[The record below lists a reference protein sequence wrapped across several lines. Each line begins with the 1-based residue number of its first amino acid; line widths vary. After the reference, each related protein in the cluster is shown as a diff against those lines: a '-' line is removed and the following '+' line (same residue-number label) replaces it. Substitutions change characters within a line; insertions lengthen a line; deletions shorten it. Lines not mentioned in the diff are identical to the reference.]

1 MIGRMN
7 YRKEIDGLRAVAVL
21 PVIFFHAGFEFFS
34 GGYVGVD
41 VFFVI
46 SGYLITTIILSEMQA
61 GQFSIANFYERR
73 ARRILPALF
82 FVVLLCLPFAWRW
95 MMPND
100 LKEFS
105 ESVIA
110 VSFFYSNVFFWLQ
123 SGYFDTAAELKPLLH
138 TWSLAVEEQYY
149 LLFPLFILFMW
160 RFGKRAIFY
169 SLVLTGTASL
179 ALAQWNAIDSP
190 AATFFLLPFRLWE
203 LLVGSLTA
211 FYLLYGAR
219 GRLDPQAAPE
229 YLRQLAGISGLL
241 MILYSIVAFDEHTPF
256 PGFFALVPTLGTAL
270 IIVFAGND
278 SIIGRFLGNRVFVGI
293 GLISYSAYLWHQPLF
308 AFGRLN
314 TLGEPRS
321 ELMVALGALAL
332 ALAYLT
338 WRYVEQPFRN
348 KQRFSRQIVFR
359 GAVVLTVAFGLTGFT
374 GQYRDGELER
384 YTASQL
390 QRAAEIEQ
398 LKQERRSLMRAD
410 ECHFTEQHQQGLE
423 HFLDNWNCWD
433 QDGGLRQIPVVVVG
447 DSHAADLVV
456 ALRTNGYQPLQI
468 GGSGCSLNPDF
479 MTSTCT
485 RIFAKLFEKFRA
497 SPTFEHVVLANRFSR
512 NELSIESIQS
522 TIDYWQQLGPKVAI
536 VSGMPTFRNFEKAI
550 TLERSSVPDFEMAE
564 YSQRSEIVDY
574 LTERGVHYINKKQLF
589 CSITSTCDYRDTD
602 RTLLMVDQ
610 DHLSR
615 EGARRFG
622 EQLLKHDA
630 LFRSIV
636 AQTKQPPE
644 VIPTR

>member
-1 MIGRMN
+1 MIDGMN

-21 PVIFFHAGFEFFS
+21 PVIFFHAGVEFFS

-61 GQFSIANFYERR
+61 GQFSLANFYERR

-95 MMPND
+95 MMPDD

-105 ESVIA
+105 ESIVA
-110 VSFFYSNVFFWLQ
+110 VAFFYSNVFFWLQ

-149 LLFPLFILFMW
+149 LLFPLFILLMW
-160 RFGKRAIFY
+160 RFGKRAIFL
-169 SLVLTGTASL
+169 SLALAGTASL
-179 ALAQWNAIDSP
+179 ALAQWNAIDAP
-190 AATFFLLPFRLWE
+190 AATFFLLPTRLWE

-219 GRLDPQAAPE
+219 GRLDPRTAPG
-229 YLRQLAGISGLL
+229 YLRQLAGACGVLL
-241 MILYSIVAFDEHTPF
+241 ILYSIIVFDEHTPF
-256 PGFFALVPTLGTAL
+256 PGLLALAPTLGTAL
-270 IIVFAGND
+270 IIVFATAD
-278 SIIGRFLGNRVFVGI
+278 TLTGRFLGNRAFVGI

-321 ELMVALGALAL
+321 ELMIALGVLAL

-348 KQRFSRQIVFR
+348 KQRFSQQIVFR
-359 GAVVLTVAFGLTGFT
+359 GAVVLTIAFGLTGFT

-384 YTASQL
+384 YTAAQL
-390 QRAAEIEQ
+390 QRVAQIEQ
-398 LKQERRSLMRAD
+398 LREERRTLMRAD
-410 ECHFTEQHQQGLE
+410 ECHFTENHQQGLE
-423 HFLDNWNCWD
+423 HFLDNWSCWD
-433 QDGGLRQIPVVVVG
+433 QEDGLQQIPVVVVG

-468 GGSGCSLNPDF
+468 GGSRCSLNPEF
-479 MTSTCT
+479 MTPTCE
-485 RIFAKLFEKFRA
+485 RIFSKLFDKIQG
-497 SPTFEHVVLANRFSR
+497 SPELEYIVLANRFSK
-512 NELSIESIQS
+512 NELSIESIRN
-522 TIDYWQQLGPKVAI
+522 TIDYWDQSGLKVAI

-550 TLERSSVPDFEMAE
+550 TLERSSAPDFEMAE
-564 YSQRSEIVDY
+564 YSERGEILDY
-574 LTERGVHYINKKQLF
+574 FAERGVHVISKKKLF
-589 CSITSTCDYRDTD
+589 CSITSTCDYVDTD
-602 RTLLMVDQ
+602 RNLLMVDQ
-610 DHLSR
+610 DHFSR

-622 EQLLKHDA
+622 QQLLEHDA

-636 AQTKQPPE
+636 SQTPRPRE
-644 VIPTR
+644 TTPTR